1 MYMNCFIEFLSDN
14 YQKKLRLLAQG
25 RSERYEKTIDTYKE
39 MFIVHWKNAICK
51 CENYKC
57 RYRESCEYLESI
69 YKNINENQI
78 RDFFDT
84 LKSIYLMWI
93 DAKSSEAIDSYK
105 DLLQKYKLL
114 NFETYSNENN
124 IYFKG
129 RQSNQVLTT
138 WDMFHIPFNKRY
150 LINNQRYSLTGQP
163 IIYLGKSII
172 DIAEELEI
180 DDITKFKVSTIQLKD
195 NMRLYDLRNNLYD
208 DIIDIDFNLFLGI
221 ECETHKEENFF
232 RIILSSVS
240 SFQKKQE
247 LKGFTF
253 CEEYVLPQLL
263 AQIIKNSNYDGI
275 IYYSTKKFEKLT
287 FEKKKLGYT
296 LDDILYEDCEYKE
309 NLALF
314 TDINTEHV
322 YDKSLY
328 DIIDISVPIDILKIE
343 NITIDELKQLQN
355 DILDTN
361 NQEKVSKADI
371 IVSAYTRVY
380 NKMELSGEEYSIT
393 NFGQLH
399 LYHLYGIL
407 NKILIS

>member
-1 MYMNCFIEFLSDN
+1 MNCFIEFLSDN

-25 RSERYEKTIDTYKE
+25 RSERYEESIDTYKN

-51 CENYKC
+51 CEEKCVYKETCNYMKT
-57 RYRESCEYLESI
+57 I
-69 YKNINENQI
+69 YKDINKNQI
-78 RDFFDT
+78 REFFDI
-84 LKSIYLMWI
+84 LKNIYLMWI
-93 DAKSSEAIDSYK
+93 DAKSSEAIQIFK
-105 DLLQKYKLL
+105 KLLIDNNLL
-114 NFETYSNENN
+114 NFEAYSNENY

-129 RQSNQVLTT
+129 RESNQVLTT

-150 LINNQRYSLTGQP
+150 LISNQIYSLTGQP

-180 DDITKFKVSTIQLKD
+180 EDITKFKVSTIQLQN

-208 DIIDIDFNLFLGI
+208 DIMDIDINLLLGI
-221 ECETHKEENFF
+221 ECEQKEENFF
-232 RIILSSVS
+232 RIILSSVC
-240 SFQKKQE
+240 SFRKKQE
-247 LKGFTF
+247 LKGFSF

-263 AQIIKNSNYDGI
+263 AQIIKNNNYDGI

-287 FEKKKLGYT
+287 FEKKKLGFT
-296 LDDILYEDCEYKE
+296 LNDILNEDCEYKE

-314 TDINTEHV
+314 TDINTDHV

-328 DIIDISVPIDILKIE
+328 DTIDISVPIDVSKIE
-343 NITIDELKQLQN
+343 NITIEDLKQLQK
-355 DILDTN
+355 DILDTK
-361 NQEKVSKADI
+361 NQEKVSKADK
-371 IVSAYTRVY
+371 IVSAYNRVY
-380 NKMELSGEEYSIT
+380 NKMELSGEEYSNT